1 MPNIQIGVG
10 EFYSHWLGQSYF
22 LKEVTVTDQDG
33 RYYLTDTL
41 RDNTAVFIGI
51 LDSIQNYTSPASLPE
66 RYFLL
71 NPEVDKRDVYF
82 IYKPVFA
89 KSNQQTIDYSLDRLS
104 RVQYRLKKS
113 LILPTD
119 SITFLG
125 FQYLPLTVYQDT
137 TVFVKLKPR
146 SNNQI
151 EIKRSNDLIYQ
162 EQFNIGHAGD
172 TIYREVQL

>member
-1 MPNIQIGVG
+1 MLFSTCRKKRLVGQVTFSGQIKDSYTQQPMPNIQIGLG

-22 LKEVTVTDQDG
+22 LKKVTLTDQDG

-51 LDSIQNYTSPASLPE
+51 LDSIQNYTSPSSIQE

-71 NPEVDKRDVYF
+71 NPEIDRRDVYY
-82 IYKPVFA
+82 IYKPDFA
-89 KSNQQTIDYSLDRLS
+89 KSNEQRIDYSLDRRS
-104 RVQYRLKKS
+104 RVQFQHKKS

-125 FQYLPLTVYQDT
+125 FRQKY
-137 TVFVKLKPR
+137 
-146 SNNQI
+146 
-151 EIKRSNDLIYQ
+151 
-162 EQFNIGHAGD
+162 
-172 TIYREVQL
+172 

>member
-1 MPNIQIGVG
+1 
-10 EFYSHWLGQSYF
+10 
-22 LKEVTVTDQDG
+22 
-33 RYYLTDTL
+33 
-41 RDNTAVFIGI
+41 
-51 LDSIQNYTSPASLPE
+51 LPE

-82 IYKPVFA
+82 IYKAVFA
-89 KSNQQTIDYSLDRLS
+89 KNNQQTIDYSLDRLS

-119 SITFLG
+119 SISFLG

-151 EIKRSNDLIYQ
+151 EIKRSNDLFYQ